1 MNHQAL
7 LERADAALSSV
18 AKYVSFIRGRVLE
31 RVVVDGRAKS
41 DLINREQRIV
51 HGYAWVETTYTAL
64 LSVRDWARNLSELGA
79 FKAADSL
86 ALEIAFGEYL
96 AQLVSGIPMAQNEF
110 IRPADFGVSEA
121 AQKMASEESIQVFIE
136 TGNNAKNRQQLA
148 ELISE
153 GQGISEDLNDDLLN
167 AVREQYRRFTEE
179 RIIPVAHEW
188 HLANDLIPD
197 EIVTE
202 MADLGTFGVCI
213 PEEHGGLG
221 LGKLFMCIVTEELSR
236 GWIGAGSLGTR
247 SEIAGELILLGGTDA
262 QKEEWLPK
270 IASGE
275 VLPTAVF
282 TEPDVGSDLG
292 SLKTKALQS
301 TSGNWVLSGA
311 KTWITHAS
319 RSDLMTVL
327 ARTNADEKGYAGL
340 SMFLAPKPRGTDDNL
355 FPAKG
360 MSGGE
365 IEVLGY
371 RGMRE
376 YELGFDDFTIP
387 RDSLLGAEQGRGFKQ
402 LMKTFE
408 GARIQTAARAVGVA
422 VRAMELAL
430 KYAQER
436 KQFGKAIL
444 NFPRVS
450 DKIAMMAVD
459 ILMSREITYFSA
471 REKDKGRRCDIE
483 AGMAKL
489 FAARTAWSNADSALQ
504 IHGGNGYALE
514 YEISRILCDARIL
527 NIFEGAGE
535 IQAQVVAKGK
545 LVDRING

>member
-1 MNHQAL
+1 MNQKTLLNHGETAL
-7 LERADAALSSV
+7 KAA
-18 AKYVSFIRGRVLE
+18 AKYVGLIQASVQD

-41 DLINREQRIV
+41 DLVNREQRVV

-64 LSVRDWARNLSELGA
+64 LSVHEWAKSLFERDEL
-79 FKAADSL
+79 KEADSL

-110 IRPADFGVSEA
+110 IRPADFGLSEA
-121 AQKMASEESIQVFIE
+121 AQKLASEPSIKTFIE
-136 TGNNAKNRQQLA
+136 QGNTAQNRQRLA

-153 GQGISEDLNDDLLN
+153 EQGLSEDFDDDLLN
-167 AVREQYRRFTEE
+167 AVRDQYRRFTEE
-179 RIIPVAHEW
+179 RIVPDAHEW

-197 EIVTE
+197 NIVAE
-202 MADLGTFGVCI
+202 MAELGTFGVCI

-247 SEIAGELILLGGTDA
+247 SEIAGELILLGGTEA
-262 QKEEWLPK
+262 QKENWLPK

-275 VLPTAVF
+275 ILPTAVF

-292 SLKTKALQS
+292 SLKTKAVQS
-301 TSGNWVLSGA
+301 DSGEWVLSGA

-327 ARTNADEKGYAGL
+327 ARTKSDEKGYAGL
-340 SMFLAPKPRGTDDNL
+340 SMFLAPKPRGTEDDL

-360 MSGGE
+360 MSGSE

-376 YELGFDDFTIP
+376 YELGFDDFAIP
-387 RDSLLGAEQGRGFKQ
+387 EEALLGAEQGRGFKQ
-402 LMKTFE
+402 LMETFE

-422 VRAMELAL
+422 VRAMELGL
-430 KYAQER
+430 KYAQDR

-459 ILMSREITYFSA
+459 ILLSREITYFSA

-489 FAARTAWSNADSALQ
+489 FAARTAWTNADAALQ

-514 YEISRILCDARIL
+514 YEISRVLCDARIL

-545 LVDRING
+545 LVPRR

>member
-79 FKAADSL
+79 LKAADSL

-110 IRPADFGVSEA
+110 IRPADFGVSET
-121 AQKMASEESIQVFIE
+121 AQKMASEESIQAFIE

-545 LVDRING
+545 LVDHING

>member
-18 AKYVSFIRGRVLE
+18 AKYISFIRGRVLE

-79 FKAADSL
+79 LKAADSL

-121 AQKMASEESIQVFIE
+121 AQKMASEESIQAFIE

>member
-1 MNHQAL
+1 MNHRAL

-79 FKAADSL
+79 LKAADSL

-121 AQKMASEESIQVFIE
+121 AQKMASEESIQAFIE

-450 DKIAMMAVD
+450 DKIAMM
-459 ILMSREITYFSA
+459 LS
-471 REKDKGRRCDIE
+471 
-483 AGMAKL
+483 L
-489 FAARTAWSNADSALQ
+489 
-504 IHGGNGYALE
+504 IH
-514 YEISRILCDARIL
+514 I
-527 NIFEGAGE
+527 
-535 IQAQVVAKGK
+535 
-545 LVDRING
+545 